1 MPHGSI
7 RIDPSI
13 LLLLLIIACPVAVWS
28 LICLTCVQSPGTTQL
43 DNFRVSTRLQSPS
56 CRMEPI
62 RCDRDQDVCV
72 RISMHIGAGEYW
84 MGAGCDRRIN
94 FQHLACQNVRTVSR
108 SVQLGYVQ
116 ERHAMQR
123 VCVCTRDMC
132 NEAGGYDF
140 SIVVLSQTLAIV
152 YLLLR

>member
-1 MPHGSI
+1 MPLV
-7 RIDPSI
+7 
-13 LLLLLIIACPVAVWS
+13 LLLLHLVLLIATPTTNA
-28 LICLTCVQSPGTTQL
+28 LICFTCVQSPGTTQL
-43 DNFRVSTRLQSPS
+43 DNFRVSTRLPAPV

-72 RISMHIGAGEYW
+72 RISMHIGGGEYW
-84 MGAGCDRRIN
+84 MGAGCDRRVN

-132 NEAGGYDF
+132 NQSDGFGF
-140 SIVVLSQTLAIV
+140 TLPLTLAV
-152 YLLLR
+152 LYLLLR

>member
-1 MPHGSI
+1 
-7 RIDPSI
+7 
-13 LLLLLIIACPVAVWS
+13 
-28 LICLTCVQSPGTTQL
+28 
-43 DNFRVSTRLQSPS
+43 
-56 CRMEPI
+56 
-62 RCDRDQDVCV
+62 
-72 RISMHIGAGEYW
+72 

-132 NEAGGYDF
+132 NLAHGGYNF
-140 SIVVLSQTLAIV
+140 ILSLTLAHNLSELPLFPVEYRKLGVHQSLDLQSAISFPCSTCDPRHICDTRSFHIV
-152 YLLLR
+152 CNL

>member
-1 MPHGSI
+1 MVNSNSRTIGYK
-7 RIDPSI
+7 RAYGT
-13 LLLLLIIACPVAVWS
+13 LIKSAQFEGKSTS
-28 LICLTCVQSPGTTQL
+28 LI
-43 DNFRVSTRLQSPS
+43 NR
-56 CRMEPI
+56 
-62 RCDRDQDVCV
+62 
-72 RISMHIGAGEYW
+72 AGEYW

-140 SIVVLSQTLAIV
+140 PIVVLSQTLAIV